1 MSDHDGVRFR
11 IKVGREEIGGGM
23 WILNAAYIEEDE
35 YKQQI
40 RELLEWKTE
49 KVKNTKKTI
58 WQTLI
63 LGRDGRKLR
72 IESKQKRRRKMMRKE
87 KELRERLRVELSKA
101 EN

>member
-1 MSDHDGVRFR
+1 
-11 IKVGREEIGGGM
+11 M

-72 IESKQKRRRKMMRKE
+72 IESKQSALGLVRKE
-87 KELRERLRVELSKA
+87 EGK
-101 EN
+101 

>member
-72 IESKQKRRRKMMRKE
+72 IESKQSALGLVRKE
-87 KELRERLRVELSKA
+87 EGK
-101 EN
+101 